1 MAVKHLKKVE
11 AGNQNPRKVAKDQNM
26 RWLMKNCEQM
36 GSMLIWLKR
45 KYKSMGWNARGL
57 LVFNLNFV
65 I

>member
-36 GSMLIWLKR
+36 GSMLI
-45 KYKSMGWNARGL
+45 
-57 LVFNLNFV
+57 
-65 I
+65 